1 MSHCKCTFCN
11 LQLLNWAHRQ
21 RNTRMLLVSA
31 IHWTDSSFLYRKPAS
46 KDHLSIS
53 CIGLPCTPAIQLK
66 ELCLENSNLKELN
79 FSAFFPDSLAEKGL
93 LHPEMVGK
101 ARELAMAVL
110 SASTLASLC
119 SLQQESHAKNCVQVA
134 NLGYAENTYLKMV
147 VASLQLW
154 ILAPETRAWHLPH
167 SGLSWHCVFHSDP

>member
-1 MSHCKCTFCN
+1 MAIHTSIKCKIWNWILKSYSMSHCKCTFCN

-31 IHWTDSSFLYRKPAS
+31 IHWTDSSFLYRKHAS
-46 KDHLSIS
+46 EDHLSIS

-66 ELCLENSNLKELN
+66 ELCLGNSNLKELN

-101 ARELAMAVL
+101 ARELAMAV
-110 SASTLASLC
+110 
-119 SLQQESHAKNCVQVA
+119 
-134 NLGYAENTYLKMV
+134 
-147 VASLQLW
+147 
-154 ILAPETRAWHLPH
+154 
-167 SGLSWHCVFHSDP
+167 